1 MFKYKDEDLGTKTM
15 QELILLTEEC
25 LIERDEYNKTALGFN
40 KLTDRNDSKVKEF
53 FKLLN
58 ETKKCVDENRFTDG
72 FESAMKLKLFL
83 STSSIFNVFIGDT
96 ELAPLFSCMV
106 RLITSKF
113 FDVLESIENKLKLEQ
128 NFTITKL
135 LQ

>member
-40 KLTDRNDSKVKEF
+40 KL